1 MSQPLA
7 PARTTCAERAAR
19 VRYRRAFAL
28 LVMTLVLPGSAQL
41 VAGNARVGRIALRVW
56 AGLVLL
62 LVGSLAI
69 AVLDRERALSTFSN
83 PSVLQLLRLGLM
95 ALAIAWAAL
104 LVDAWRIGQ
113 PLSLQLTH
121 RRVLLGVN
129 GAMCLVVGG
138 VLLFGSHT
146 VGVMRST
153 VLAISTSSEVV
164 GAHDGRF
171 NVLLIGGD
179 SDGGKTRWGLRTD
192 SMTIASIDART
203 GKTVLVG
210 LPRNM
215 SDFPF
220 EKGSVMRK
228 QFPHGYDCDGCY
240 LNSLSTWAADH
251 AALFKGDGDPG
262 IEATIEGIEGIT
274 GLDINYWAM
283 VNLSGFQ
290 GLVDAVGGVKL
301 NVREAIPVGIPGDKF
316 YTHLKPGV
324 RKLDGWETLWYARA
338 RHDSD
343 DYSRMA
349 RQKCVMS
356 AMLAQ
361 ISPQKVITNF
371 EDIAKAGSA
380 MVSTSIP
387 ASEFGRFASLALK
400 AKDQKI
406 ASVSLVPPA
415 IVTAHPDIARVRQMI
430 TTAIDRAEGKRPA
443 TSRKPTKVPASTGPT
458 GSTGSGRGSTADTG
472 QADQQKV
479 VTGGSIGSLK
489 TGYAA
494 NQSDDLASA
503 C

>member
-1 MSQPLA
+1 MSHPR
-7 PARTTCAERAAR
+7 PASPVRTSCAERAAR
-19 VRYRRAFAL
+19 VRYRRAVGL
-28 LVMTLVLPGSAQL
+28 LVMTLVLPGSAQVL
-41 VAGNARVGRIALRVW
+41 AGNARVGRVALRIW
-56 AGLVLL
+56 FTLLLLGAGSVLLVL
-62 LVGSLAI
+62 V
-69 AVLDRERALSTFSN
+69 DRERAIGTFSR
-83 PSVLQLLRLGLM
+83 PWVLQVLRLGLM
-95 ALAIAWAAL
+95 ALAVAWAAL

-113 PLSLQLTH
+113 PLSLTLTH
-121 RRVLLGVN
+121 RRLLLGVN
-129 GAMCLVVGG
+129 GAMCLVVAG

-153 VLAISTSSEVV
+153 VLATFAGDEVV

-171 NVLLIGGD
+171 NVLLVGGD

-192 SMTIASIDART
+192 SMTVASIDART
-203 GKTVLVG
+203 GKTVLIG

-228 QFPHGYDCDGCY
+228 QYPHGYDCDGCY

-251 AALFKGDGDPG
+251 PSLFPDSDNPG

-274 GLDINYWAM
+274 GLKINYWAM

-290 GLVDAVGGVKL
+290 GLVDAVGGVTL
-301 NVREAIPVGIPGDKF
+301 NVREPIPVGIPGDKF
-316 YTHLKPGV
+316 YTHLKPGT

-349 RQKCVMS
+349 RQKCVMA
-356 AMLAQ
+356 AMLQ
-361 ISPQKVITNF
+361 QVSPQKVLSNF
-371 EDIAKAGSA
+371 DAIAKAGSN

-387 ASEFGRFASLALK
+387 ASEVGRFVSLALK
-400 AKDQKI
+400 AKSQKV
-406 ASVSLVPPA
+406 ATVSLVPPA
-415 IVTAHPDIARVRQMI
+415 IVTAHPDIAKVRRMI
-430 TTAIDRAEGKRPA
+430 TTAIDRAEGKKPA
-443 TSRKPTKVPASTGPT
+443 PSHSSQATPSGGGDSTGASTGET
-458 GSTGSGRGSTADTG
+458 
-472 QADQQKV
+472 KV

-494 NQSDDLASA
+494 NQSDDLAAA

>member
-1 MSQPLA
+1 M
-7 PARTTCAERAAR
+7 
-19 VRYRRAFAL
+19 
-28 LVMTLVLPGSAQL
+28 
-41 VAGNARVGRIALRVW
+41 
-56 AGLVLL
+56 
-62 LVGSLAI
+62 
-69 AVLDRERALSTFSN
+69 
-83 PSVLQLLRLGLM
+83 RLGLM
-95 ALAIAWAAL
+95 ALAIGWAAL

-113 PLSLQLTH
+113 PLSLLAAH
-121 RRVLLGVN
+121 RRIVLGVN
-129 GAMCLVVGG
+129 GAMCLVVAG

-153 VLAISTSSEVV
+153 VLATFAGDEVV

-203 GKTVLVG
+203 GKTVLIG

-220 EKGSVMRK
+220 RKGSVMRK

-251 AALFKGDGDPG
+251 PSLFKGDEDPG

-283 VNLSGFQ
+283 VNLAGFQ
-290 GLVDAVGGVKL
+290 GLVDAVGGVTL

-316 YTHLKPGV
+316 YSHLKPGK
-324 RKLDGWETLWYARA
+324 RKLNGWETLWYARA

-356 AMLAQ
+356 AMLQQ
-361 ISPQKVITNF
+361 ISPQKVVTNF
-371 EDIAKAGSA
+371 DDIAKAGSA

-387 ASEFGRFASLALK
+387 SSEIGRFVSLALK
-400 AKDQKI
+400 AKSQKV
-406 ASVSLVPPA
+406 ATVSLVPPA
-415 IVTAHPDIARVRQMI
+415 IVTAHPDIAKVRQMI
-430 TTAIDRAEGKRPA
+430 ATAIDRAEGKKTT
-443 TSRKPTKVPASTGPT
+443 TSKAFKASTTPKKAAPSDG
-458 GSTGSGRGSTADTG
+458 
-472 QADQQKV
+472 KV

>member
-1 MSQPLA
+1 MSQPRPLVTA
-7 PARTTCAERAAR
+7 STSCAERAAR
-19 VRYRRAFAL
+19 VRYRRAVAL
-28 LVMTLVLPGSAQL
+28 LVMTVVLPGSAQI
-41 VAGNARVGRIALRVW
+41 VAGNARVGRIALRIW
-56 AGLVLL
+56 LGLALLGLGTIVL
-62 LVGSLAI
+62 
-69 AVLDRERALSTFSN
+69 AVVDRERAIGLFARPT
-83 PSVLQLLRLGLM
+83 VLELLRLVLM
-95 ALAIAWAAL
+95 ALAVAWAAL

-113 PLSLQLTH
+113 PLSLLLTH
-121 RRVLLGVN
+121 RRVVLGVN
-129 GAMCLVVGG
+129 GVMCLVVAG
-138 VLLFGSHT
+138 VLLAGSHT
-146 VGVMRST
+146 VGVMRSSVMAT
-153 VLAISTSSEVV
+153 FAGDEVV

-192 SMTIASIDART
+192 SMTIASIDAVT
-203 GKTVLVG
+203 GKTVLIG

-220 EKGSVMRK
+220 KKGSVMRK

-251 AALFKGDGDPG
+251 PDLFPDSDNPG

-290 GLVDAVGGVKL
+290 GLVDAVGGVTL
-301 NVREAIPVGIPGDKF
+301 TVREPIPVGIPGDKF
-316 YTHLKPGV
+316 YTHLKTGT
-324 RKLDGWETLWYARA
+324 RKLNGWETLWYARA

-349 RQKCVMS
+349 RQKCVMN
-356 AMLAQ
+356 AMLQ
-361 ISPQKVITNF
+361 QVSPQKVLSNF
-371 EDIAKAGSA
+371 DAIAKAGSN

-387 ASEFGRFASLALK
+387 ASQVGRFVSLALK
-400 AKDQKI
+400 AKSQKV
-406 ASVSLVPPA
+406 ATVSLVPPA
-415 IVTAHPDIARVRQMI
+415 IVTAHPDIAKVHAMI
-430 TTAIDRAEGKRPA
+430 ATAIARAEGR
-443 TSRKPTKVPASTGPT
+443 KVPTAKATPKKQHG
-458 GSTGSGRGSTADTG
+458 GSTGAAGDGSGEATPSP
-472 QADQQKV
+472 QAEV

-494 NQSDDLASA
+494 NQSDDLASS

>member
-1 MSQPLA
+1 MLA
-7 PARTTCAERAAR
+7 T
-19 VRYRRAFAL
+19 FA
-28 LVMTLVLPGSAQL
+28 G
-41 VAGNARVGRIALRVW
+41 
-56 AGLVLL
+56 
-62 LVGSLAI
+62 
-69 AVLDRERALSTFSN
+69 D
-83 PSVLQLLRLGLM
+83 
-95 ALAIAWAAL
+95 
-104 LVDAWRIGQ
+104 
-113 PLSLQLTH
+113 
-121 RRVLLGVN
+121 
-129 GAMCLVVGG
+129 
-138 VLLFGSHT
+138 
-146 VGVMRST
+146 
-153 VLAISTSSEVV
+153 EVV

-192 SMTIASIDART
+192 SMTIASIDAHT
-203 GKTVLVG
+203 GKTVLIG

-220 EKGSVMRK
+220 KRGSVLRK

-251 AALFKGDGDPG
+251 PDLFEGDDDPG

-290 GLVDAVGGVKL
+290 DLVDAVGGVTL

-316 YTHLKPGV
+316 YTHLKPGT
-324 RKLDGWETLWYARA
+324 RKLNGWETLWYARA

-361 ISPQKVITNF
+361 VSPQTVLAHF
-371 EDIAKAGSA
+371 DEIAKAGSN

-387 ASEFGRFASLALK
+387 ASEVGHFVSLALK
-400 AKDQKI
+400 AKSQKI
-406 ASVSLVPPA
+406 ATVSLVPPA
-415 IVTAHPDIARVRQMI
+415 IVTAHPDIPKVRRMI
-430 TTAIDRAEGKRPA
+430 ATAIDRAEGSKPAKAPA
-443 TSRKPTKVPASTGPT
+443 TKKAAPATGGATTTPAPTTP
-458 GSTGSGRGSTADTG
+458 
-472 QADQQKV
+472 QKV

-494 NQSDDLASA
+494 NQSDDLAAA

>member
-7 PARTTCAERAAR
+7 PLGTTCAERAAR
-19 VRYRRAFAL
+19 VRYRRAFSL
-28 LVMTLVLPGSAQL
+28 LVMTLVLPGSAQI
-41 VAGNARVGRIALRVW
+41 VAGNARVGRVALRIW
-56 AGLVLL
+56 FGLL
-62 LVGSLAI
+62 LLAAGSLVI
-69 AVLDRERALSTFSN
+69 SVVDHQYALRTFTN
-83 PSVLQLLRLGLM
+83 PTVLQILRLGLM

-113 PLSLQLTH
+113 PLSLLVGQ

-129 GAMCLVVGG
+129 GGMCLVVAG
-138 VLLFGSHT
+138 VLLFSSHT

-153 VLAISTSSEVV
+153 MLATFAGSEVS

-203 GKTVLVG
+203 GKTVLIG

-220 EKGSVMRK
+220 EKGSVLRR
-228 QFPHGYDCDGCY
+228 QFPHGYSCDGCY
-240 LNSLSTWAADH
+240 LNSLSTWAGDH
-251 AALFKGDGDPG
+251 PDLFKGYDDPG
-262 IEATIEGIEGIT
+262 IEATMEGIEGIT
-274 GLDINYWAM
+274 GLKINYWTM

-290 GLVDAVGGVKL
+290 GLVDAVGGVTL

-324 RKLDGWETLWYARA
+324 RKLNGWETLWYARA

-356 AMLAQ
+356 AMLSQ
-361 ISPQKVITNF
+361 VSPQTVLTHF
-371 EDIAKAGSA
+371 DQIAKAGSA
-380 MVSTSIP
+380 MVSTNIP
-387 ASEFGRFASLALK
+387 ASEVGTFVSLALK
-400 AKDQKI
+400 AKSQKI
-406 ASVSLVPPA
+406 ATVSLVPPA
-415 IVTAHPDIARVRQMI
+415 IVTAHPDIAKVRAMI
-430 TTAIDRAEGKRPA
+430 TTAIDRAEGVKPPRSAAPKA
-443 TSRKPTKVPASTGPT
+443 TAPTAAGPAS
-458 GSTGSGRGSTADTG
+458 SGGTPAGR
-472 QADQQKV
+472 QPEV

>member
-1 MSQPLA
+1 MSHHRPAA
-7 PARTTCAERAAR
+7 PIRTSCDERAAR
-19 VRYRRAFAL
+19 VRYRRAFSL
-28 LVMTLVLPGSAQL
+28 LVMTLLVPGSAQV
-41 VAGNARVGRIALRVW
+41 VAGNARVGRIATRVW
-56 AGLVLL
+56 FGLLVLGATSL
-62 LVGSLAI
+62 LLAL
-69 AVLDRERALSTFSN
+69 VDRERAISTFSQ
-83 PSVLQLLRLGLM
+83 PWLLQVLRLGLIGI
-95 ALAIAWAAL
+95 ALGWAAL

-113 PLSLQLTH
+113 PLSLLLSH

-129 GAMCLVVGG
+129 GAMCLVVAG

-153 VLAISTSSEVV
+153 LLTLAGGDQVV

-192 SMTIASIDART
+192 SMTIASIDARS
-203 GKTVLVG
+203 GKTVLIG

-220 EKGSVMRK
+220 ERGSVLRK

-251 AALFKGDGDPG
+251 PDLFEGDEDPG

-290 GLVDAVGGVKL
+290 DLVDAVGGVSL

-316 YTHLKPGV
+316 YTHLKPGM
-324 RKLDGWETLWYARA
+324 RKLNGWETLWYARA

-349 RQKCVMS
+349 RQKCVMG
-356 AMLAQ
+356 AMLKQ
-361 ISPQKVITNF
+361 VSPQTVLAHF
-371 EDIAKAGSA
+371 DEIAKAGSN
-380 MVSTSIP
+380 MVSTSVP
-387 ASEFGRFASLALK
+387 ASEIGHFVSLALK
-400 AKDQKI
+400 AKSQKI
-406 ASVSLVPPA
+406 ATVSLVPPA
-415 IVTAHPDIARVRQMI
+415 IVTAHPDIAKVRRMI
-430 TTAIDRAEGKRPA
+430 TTAIDRAEGRKKAKAPA
-443 TSRKPTKVPASTGPT
+443 HTTAPAAGGATGTSAPAG
-458 GSTGSGRGSTADTG
+458 A
-472 QADQQKV
+472 QQV

>member
-1 MSQPLA
+1 MSQPR
-7 PARTTCAERAAR
+7 PSVRTSCAERAAR
-19 VRYRRAFAL
+19 VRYRRAFSL
-28 LVMTLVLPGSAQL
+28 LVMTLVVPGSAQV
-41 VAGNARVGRIALRVW
+41 VAGNARVGRIAMRVW
-56 AGLVLL
+56 AGLLL
-62 LVGSLAI
+62 LGLGTLVL
-69 AVLDRERALSTFSN
+69 AVLDRGRALTLFTN

-95 ALAIAWAAL
+95 AIAVAWAAL
-104 LVDAWRIGQ
+104 LVDAWRISQ
-113 PLSLQLTH
+113 PLSLMLTH

-129 GAMCLVVGG
+129 GVMCLVVGG

-153 VLAISTSSEVV
+153 VMATFAGNEVV

-192 SMTIASIDART
+192 SMTVASIDAST
-203 GKTVLVG
+203 GKTVLIG

-220 EKGSVMRK
+220 KKGSVLAKR
-228 QFPHGYDCDGCY
+228 FPHGYDCDECY

-251 AALFKGDGDPG
+251 RDVFAGEDNPG
-262 IEATIEGIEGIT
+262 IAATIEGIEGIT
-274 GLDINYWAM
+274 GLDINYWAL

-290 GLVDAVGGVKL
+290 GLVDAVGGVTL
-301 NVREAIPVGIPGDKF
+301 NVRTPIPVGIPGDKF
-316 YTHLKPGV
+316 YTHLKTGT
-324 RKLDGWETLWYARA
+324 RKLNGWETLWYARA

-349 RQKCVMS
+349 RQKCVMA
-356 AMLAQ
+356 AMLQ
-361 ISPQKVITNF
+361 QVSPQKVLTNF
-371 EDIAKAGSA
+371 DEIAKAGSN

-387 ASEFGRFASLALK
+387 ASQVGRFVSLALK
-400 AKDQKI
+400 AKSQKV
-406 ASVSLVPPA
+406 ATVSLVPPA
-415 IVTAHPDIARVRQMI
+415 IVTAHPDIAKVRSMI
-430 TTAIDRAEGKRPA
+430 TTAIDRAEGK
-443 TSRKPTKVPASTGPT
+443 KVPKKTRTPT
-458 GSTGSGRGSTADTG
+458 SGAPSGGSTAPAEQPEG
-472 QADQQKV
+472 NAV
-479 VTGGSIGSLK
+479 VTGGSIGSLQ